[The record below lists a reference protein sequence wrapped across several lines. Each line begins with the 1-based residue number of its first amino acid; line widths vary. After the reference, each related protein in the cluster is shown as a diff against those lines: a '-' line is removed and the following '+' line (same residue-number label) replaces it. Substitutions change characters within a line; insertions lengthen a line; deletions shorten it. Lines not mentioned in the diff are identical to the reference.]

1 MRGPG
6 SKPSLLFQL
15 VIPATAVFVITILS
29 LIAIVFSDP
38 RAPIAQWLDKNGNR
52 LLIVE
57 FIVVIILSFIAMAVD
72 RIQTL
77 KQMKQRDLNATDNS
91 TTTPESSSAGE

>member
-29 LIAIVFSDP
+29 LIAVVFSDP
-38 RAPIAQWLDKNGNR
+38 RAPVAQWLNRHGNR
-52 LLIVE
+52 LLVIE
-57 FIVVIILSFIAMAVD
+57 FIVVIILSILAMAVD

-77 KQMKQRDLNATDNS
+77 KQIRQNEMNS
-91 TTTPESSSAGE
+91 TKNEPPTVES

>member
-29 LIAIVFSDP
+29 LIAVVFSDP
-38 RAPIAQWLDKNGNR
+38 RAPVAQWLNRHGNR
-52 LLIVE
+52 LLVIE
-57 FIVVIILSFIAMAVD
+57 FIVVIILSILAMAVD

-77 KQMKQRDLNATDNS
+77 KQIRHNEMNS
-91 TTTPESSSAGE
+91 TKNEPPTVES